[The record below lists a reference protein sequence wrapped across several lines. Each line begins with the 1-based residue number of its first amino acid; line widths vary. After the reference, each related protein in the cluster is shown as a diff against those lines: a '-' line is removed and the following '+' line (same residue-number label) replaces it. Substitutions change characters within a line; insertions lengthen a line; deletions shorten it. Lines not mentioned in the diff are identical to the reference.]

1 MGLFARRIRSESQ
14 DNSQEDINET
24 RRIEQWIARVKHG
37 APISDAA
44 FDEIYPDEIKK
55 LSRVH
60 WTPIEVIKRATQLLV
75 KHPNARVLDVGSG
88 VGKFCLVGAMVSD
101 GRFHGIEQR
110 KHFVDLANSLVSRY
124 KLPRTTFIHGN
135 FKEIDWSDY
144 DAVYLFNPF
153 QENKTP
159 EQRLDNTVP
168 LSRDIYRD
176 YVIAAFAK
184 LETLKKGAR
193 VVTYHGFGGV
203 FPESFER
210 KVSEWCYRGPLEL
223 WIKAH

>member
-1 MGLFARRIRSESQ
+1 MGLFARRLKTEH
-14 DNSQEDINET
+14 QELIDAYET
-24 RRIEQWIARVKHG
+24 EQWIARVKHG
-37 APISDAA
+37 APISDST
-44 FDEIYPDEIKK
+44 FDEIYPEEIRK

-60 WTPIEVIKRATQLLV
+60 WTPIEVIRRASQLLV
-75 KHPNARVLDVGSG
+75 THNEARVLDVGSG
-88 VGKFCLVGAMVSD
+88 VGKFCIVSALTTD

-110 KHFVDLANSLVSRY
+110 KHYVELANSLVSRY
-124 KLPRTTFIHGN
+124 KVPRTTFMLGN
-135 FKEIDWSDY
+135 FKEIDWSEY

-159 EQRLDNTVP
+159 DQRLDDTVP

-176 YVIAAFAK
+176 YVTAAFAK

-193 VVTYHGFGGV
+193 VVTYHGFGGA

-210 KVSEWCYRGPLEL
+210 QVSEWCYRGPLEL
-223 WIKAH
+223 WIKAR